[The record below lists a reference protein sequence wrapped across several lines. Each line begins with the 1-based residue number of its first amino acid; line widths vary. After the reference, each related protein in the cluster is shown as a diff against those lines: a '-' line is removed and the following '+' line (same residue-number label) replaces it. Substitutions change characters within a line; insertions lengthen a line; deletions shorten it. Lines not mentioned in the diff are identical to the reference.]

1 MKLYKTVHCKWTIGQ
16 RFHIFNLLPSII
28 KELYQIPKMYVD
40 IGKSFSACYRIGPF
54 KGVDGL

>member
-40 IGKSFSACYRIGPF
+40 IGKSFSVIVYIGPF
-54 KGVDGL
+54 